1 MDKIKVILIDD
12 HQIVRDGI
20 KAAINISE
28 KATVIGEA
36 SNEDELMTLL
46 KNLKP
51 DIMIMD
57 ISMPGSSGIEITKKI
72 SNKYKIIIFSA
83 HTDAKTVINSLKAG
97 AKGFLPKNVLR
108 NELIEAI
115 SSVHNG
121 EDYISEDISK
131 TVLINYV
138 KTDNTYTHLKNTGLE
153 ALTKREVEIL
163 RHIAEGATYKEIASK
178 LFISFRTVETHKT
191 HIMQKLELRNLAD
204 LIKFAI
210 KNKLIEV

>member
-1 MDKIKVILIDD
+1 MNKIKVILIDD

-20 KAAINISE
+20 KAAINVSE
-28 KATVIGEA
+28 NATVIGEA
-36 SNEDELMTLL
+36 SNEDELMVLL
-46 KNLKP
+46 KEFKP
-51 DIMIMD
+51 DVMIMD
-57 ISMPGSSGIEITKKI
+57 ISMPGSSGLEITKKI

-97 AKGFLPKNVLR
+97 AKGFLPKDVMR
-108 NELIEAI
+108 EELLEAI
-115 SSVHNG
+115 SYVNNG

-138 KTDNTYTHLKNTGLE
+138 KTDDSYTHLKNTGLE

-163 RHIAEGATYKEIASK
+163 RHIAEGATYKEIADK

-191 HIMQKLELRNLAD
+191 HIMQKLELKNLAE

>member
-1 MDKIKVILIDD
+1 MNKIKVILVDD

-20 KAAINISE
+20 KAAINIS
-28 KATVIGEA
+28 KNVTVIGEA
-36 SNEDELMTLL
+36 SNEDELMILL
-46 KNLKP
+46 KEQKP

-57 ISMPGSSGIEITKKI
+57 ISMPGSSGLEITKKI

-83 HTDAKTVINSLKAG
+83 HTDAKTVINTLKAG
-97 AKGFLPKNVLR
+97 AKGFLPKDVMR
-108 NELIEAI
+108 EELLEAI
-115 SSVHNG
+115 SCVHNG

-138 KTDNTYTHLKNTGLE
+138 KTDDTYSHLKNTGIE
-153 ALTKREVEIL
+153 ILTKREVEIL
-163 RHIAEGATYKEIASK
+163 RHIAEGATYKEIADK

-191 HIMQKLELRNLAD
+191 HIMQKLELKNLAD